1 MAGLKQAIYLD
12 SPIILALRQ
21 IRPYFDDGIF
31 SASETPVLMRRRK
44 VITAQT
50 ALFSLPKDLII
61 HKVKPGNL
69 PLADDA
75 VLFYP
80 FNSLSNMTAV
90 TNREVHH
97 VLTLHGESNKF
108 ASNRPTARLY
118 DYICVAGPLGRDR
131 YIRNHIFT
139 HDDVDRGRLIMMGDS
154 FVQTQP
160 WIQPAASGE
169 DGAVLYCPTWEGYGN
184 QTNNFSSITDL
195 SGFEACRQAARAL
208 GTQRIVIKPHPYL
221 GLLRRGLFRQF
232 IEGVKA
238 LVADGFSVELALA
251 DANIVLKALCRMS
264 LASVPKVDIS
274 DGHPIKVRLGICDI
288 SGMEAIFLK
297 QRVPHMVMSRMQSF
311 PEELSKLYE
320 RKAIMPGDDMAK
332 KIFAYYDDAEHID
345 SSHREI
351 SFGWH
356 DPSLQNMTGS
366 ERRAWLIDYVR
377 QNPFWHNTQRGE
389 P

>member
-1 MAGLKQAIYLD
+1 
-12 SPIILALRQ
+12 
-21 IRPYFDDGIF
+21 
-31 SASETPVLMRRRK
+31 MRRRK
-44 VITAQT
+44 VIAAQT

-61 HKVKPGNL
+61 HKVRPGNL

-90 TNREVHH
+90 TNRDVHH

-131 YIRNHIFT
+131 YISNRIFT
-139 HDDVDRGRLIMMGDS
+139 KDDVDRGRLIMMGDS
-154 FVQTQP
+154 FVQAQQ
-160 WIQPAASGE
+160 WIQPADSTE

-195 SGFEACRQAARAL
+195 SGFEACRQISRAL
-208 GTQRIVIKPHPYL
+208 GTQAIVIKPHPYL
-221 GLLRRGLFRQF
+221 GLLRRGMFRKF
-232 IEGVKA
+232 IEGVRG
-238 LVADGFSVELALA
+238 LVADGFSVQLALS
-251 DANIVLKALCRMS
+251 DANIPLKLLCRMT
-264 LASVPKVDIS
+264 LTGVQKVDVS
-274 DGHPIKVRLGICDI
+274 DAQPVKVRMGVCDI

-297 QRVPHMVMSRMQSF
+297 QRVPHMVMSRGQAF
-311 PEELSKLYE
+311 PDGLTKVYSH
-320 RKAIMPGDDMAK
+320 KAIIPGDDMAK
-332 KIFAYYDDAEHID
+332 KALAYNDDAEHID
-345 SSHREI
+345 TCHREL

-356 DPSLQNMTGS
+356 DPSLQNMTGP

-377 QNPFWHNTQRGE
+377 QNPFWRNTQRGE
-389 P
+389 Q